1 MPFSY
6 DVFFVFFFFMLGF
19 VIYIYASKKDANH
32 EFKDILKKEEELNKI
47 IKDDV
52 NINYI
57 RPSISNF
64 PLMQEFEVKTDRE
77 SIAFKKQESVE
88 DLINLPMVSS
98 IKGLSNEEIKIKFG
112 SNNFDKITA
121 YEQNYY
127 TFLHALNDWALL
139 LKKAD
144 HFQEAIIILEEAL
157 ILKSDIIKTYILLSD
172 LYKETGQQ
180 EALEGLK
187 EYLTTN
193 NVIDNNKIK
202 EYINNL

>member
-1 MPFSY
+1 
-6 DVFFVFFFFMLGF
+6 MLGF